1 MNKENIDEKHDP
13 LKSIAIVILIYIVAQ
28 FIASIIMMS
37 KLFSPFVANPDMISV
52 IESPVAS
59 CLITLF
65 LTIFISFRVFKF
77 KANEIGF
84 SKYRIGSRL
93 LIGFV
98 LAFICQLSVFI
109 ISLALGV
116 TQIQGV
122 RLNIFAL
129 LFTLFISFSA
139 GISEETLCRG
149 FLVVRLK
156 PTKNLLLIVLAPTL
170 IFTLIHIVNM
180 LSIGLNLTL
189 SILALSTTF
198 LAGIFLVLIVIRT
211 GSLAMAIAW
220 HVGWD
225 FLTPIFGGNL
235 SGINTGFP
243 LINVTHNGPNILTG
257 GAYGLEASIFSLITL
272 LVLVILFYKFYPK
285 STPDLENKL
294 MSLEFK

>member
-1 MNKENIDEKHDP
+1 MNKENINEKFGL
-13 LKSIAIVILIYIVAQ
+13 LKPIAIVILIYIVAR
-28 FIASIIMMS
+28 FISSTIY
-37 KLFSPFVANPDMISV
+37 SPFVANPDMISV
-52 IESPVAS
+52 IEATVAS

-65 LTIFISFRVFKF
+65 LAIFISFRVFKF

-98 LAFICQLSVFI
+98 LAVICQLSVFI

-129 LFTLFISFSA
+129 LIVLLISFSA
-139 GISEETLCRG
+139 GIKEEALYRG
-149 FLVVRLK
+149 FLVAGLK
-156 PTKNLLLIVLAPTL
+156 PTKNLLLIVLVPTL

-180 LSIGLNLTL
+180 LSIGLNLIL

-235 SGINTGFP
+235 SGISTGFP
-243 LINVTHNGPNILTG
+243 LINVTHSGPNILTG
-257 GAYGLEASIFSLITL
+257 GTYGIEASIIWLIIL
-272 LVLVILFYKFYPK
+272 LVVIILFYKFYPK
-285 STPDLENKL
+285 STPDHENKL
-294 MSLEFK
+294 MSLKFK